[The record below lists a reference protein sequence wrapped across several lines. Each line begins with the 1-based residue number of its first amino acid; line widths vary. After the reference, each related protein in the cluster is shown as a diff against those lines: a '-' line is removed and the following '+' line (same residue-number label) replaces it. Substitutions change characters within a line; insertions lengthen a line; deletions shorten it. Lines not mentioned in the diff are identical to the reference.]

1 MPLGQGAVRCVRE
14 HTLRV
19 EPEPGSHPGA
29 AEFIGDIG
37 RTITW
42 RRDILLPQYV
52 ADAIDKHIADHGT
65 TSDGYLYQGRKYELV
80 IRRSYQQ
87 DFTRSAAKAGLPPHF
102 VPHSLRHHFAS
113 AALARGI
120 PITEVSRWL
129 GHRSIDTTHRIYG
142 HIVPSSLDR
151 ARAVLDEAYQ
161 QARRAGDSQPMRSW
175 PSGVA
180 D

>member
-1 MPLGQGAVRCVRE
+1 MAWP
-14 HTLRV
+14 
-19 EPEPGSHPGA
+19 
-29 AEFIGDIG
+29 
-37 RTITW
+37 
-42 RRDILLPQYV
+42 
-52 ADAIDKHIADHGT
+52 ADAVAVIA
-65 TSDGYLYQGRKYELV
+65 SDDLAQAGGVLRRAGGYRLPTPTAARGARW
-80 IRRSYQQ
+80 
-87 DFTRSAAKAGLPPHF
+87 TRSAAKAGLPPQF

-175 PSGVA
+175 PSGA

>member
-1 MPLGQGAVRCVRE
+1 MGWGGA
-14 HTLRV
+14 
-19 EPEPGSHPGA
+19 P
-29 AEFIGDIG
+29 
-37 RTITW
+37 
-42 RRDILLPQYV
+42 
-52 ADAIDKHIADHGT
+52 
-65 TSDGYLYQGRKYELV
+65 LV

-87 DFTRSAAKAGLPPHF
+87 DFARSAAKAGLPPQF
-102 VPHSLRHHFAS
+102 VPHSLRHYFAS

-151 ARAVLDEAYQ
+151 ARAVLDDAYQ
-161 QARRAGDSQPMRSW
+161 QARRASDSETMRNW